1 MTKEV
6 MTDCTL
12 CYHSCGVKVTVDDG
26 KAVKVVGLKEHPITS
41 GQLCPKGEAMLE
53 SIYSPERIKYPM
65 KKVNGKFERISW
77 EQALSEISAK
87 LLDLK
92 AKYGPD
98 VLGVFSGSIG
108 VENLEM
114 AGLAQRFRSA
124 FGSPNFF
131 SVESVCY
138 RMRIRTRQ
146 LTFGKYPTEEYDSRL
161 YILWGHN
168 PDSSDLPLKLHMA
181 ENRKK
186 GAKLV
191 VIDPKRIS
199 AADGA
204 DMYLRIRPGSDG
216 GMALA
221 MINVIVTENLY
232 DKEFIDKYTLGFD
245 KL

>member
-1 MTKEV
+1 MTVE
-6 MTDCTL
+6 
-12 CYHSCGVKVTVDDG
+12 DG
-26 KAVKVVGLKEHPITS
+26 KATKVVGLKEHPLTR
-41 GQLCPKGEAMLE
+41 GELCPKGEALLE
-53 SIYSPERIKYPM
+53 DTYSPERVKYPM

-92 AKYGPD
+92 AKFGAD

-146 LTFGKYPTEEYDSRL
+146 LTFGKYPTEEYDSNL

-168 PDSSDLPLKLHMA
+168 PESSDLPLKIHMA

-191 VIDPKRIS
+191 VIDPKRTTL
-199 AADGA
+199 ADGA
-204 DMYLRIRPGSDG
+204 DMYIRIRPGTDG
-216 GMALA
+216 ALALA
-221 MINVIVTENLY
+221 MINVIITENLY
-232 DKEFIDKYTLGFD
+232 DAAFIQKHTFGFE
-245 KL
+245 KLVSTFRSTPRNGRRR